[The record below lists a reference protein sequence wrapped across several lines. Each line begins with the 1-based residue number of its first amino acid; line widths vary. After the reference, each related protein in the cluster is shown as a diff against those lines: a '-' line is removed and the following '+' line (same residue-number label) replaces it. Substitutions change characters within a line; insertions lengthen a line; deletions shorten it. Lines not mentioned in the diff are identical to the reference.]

1 MADTFWMGPYEPIN
15 LLGLFI
21 QSIFVENFIFAN
33 FLGMCSFLSC
43 SSKIKTANG
52 LGMAVIFVITVSGI
66 LNWFLHRY
74 VTAPGALAWLNAYG
88 INGAA
93 IDLSFLEFLIF
104 ISIIAGFTQITEIV
118 VESASPALYRAL
130 GIFLPLI
137 AVNCAVLGVT
147 LFMVIR
153 EYPLIPSVVYV
164 FGSSLG
170 WWLAIVLMAA
180 IREKLSYSKLP
191 KGLEGMGITFAMGGL
206 MAFGFMGFGG
216 MNFSRPTGGEKI
228 PPATE
233 QNQPLVKNDAYPS
246 SADYQVSLLRHR

>member
-1 MADTFWMGPYEPIN
+1 MADTFWMGPYEPMN
-15 LLGLFI
+15 LVGLFI
-21 QSIFVENFIFAN
+21 QAIFIENFIFAN

-74 VTAPGALAWLNAYG
+74 VTAPGALSWMSTFG
-88 INGAA
+88 IDASG
-93 IDLSFLEFLIF
+93 IDLSFLEFLVF
-104 ISIIAGFTQITEIV
+104 ISIIAAFTQMTEIV
-118 VESASPALYRAL
+118 VESTSPILYRAL

-153 EYPLIPSVVYV
+153 EYPLIPSIVYV
-164 FGSSLG
+164 FGASLG

-180 IREKLSYSKLP
+180 IREKLTYSKMP
-191 KGLEGMGITFAMGGL
+191 KGLEGVGITFVMGGL

-216 MNFSRPTGGEKI
+216 MNFARPTGGVKTP
-228 PPATE
+228 PPAE
-233 QNQPLVKNDAYPS
+233 QTQPLVHEQ
-246 SADYQVSLLRHR
+246 SAASPDLQVSMLRNR